1 MKRIILI
8 LGALTAVSSYAQQ
21 NGRVGINT
29 TAPDATLHVKSQ
41 TGSTSTTKNLE
52 LENASG
58 TKLVSVLDNGNV
70 GINNTA
76 PTTKLDINNGST
88 NGAIKIVDGTQGAG
102 KVLTSDASGLGTW
115 QIPAEH
121 STLHVKQSAVVTEN
135 LELASGVFH
144 SIPGITGF
152 TAQKSG
158 KYLIIY
164 HSFLRALTSG
174 TKSFYF
180 YVYKNGNR
188 ISWDET
194 YDYIEANRFFNT
206 HYFTIINANAGDLI
220 TYQIQASIGAPLV
233 INPHLANRNSV
244 EVVYLGI

>member
-52 LENASG
+52 LENTSG

-70 GINNTA
+70 GINNSA

-88 NGAIKIVDGTQGAG
+88 NGAIKIVDGTQGVG
-102 KVLTSDASGLGTW
+102 KVLTSDANGLGTW
-115 QIPAEH
+115 QPPAEH
-121 STLHVKQSAVVTEN
+121 TTLHIKQRASVTQDTSFN
-135 LELASGVFH
+135 PGTLYP
-144 SIPGITGF
+144 IPGITGF
-152 TAQKSG
+152 TAQKNG

-164 HSFLRALTSG
+164 HSFLRATTTG
-174 TKSFYF
+174 TKSFYLHI
-180 YVYKNGNR
+180 YRNGTEVT
-188 ISWDET
+188 WDET